1 MTNLQRWN
9 FYTQDLESPQLF
21 IDWTYYGLISAVL
34 RRQVCINGRPD
45 MRQSNL
51 IFPNLFLIFVAG
63 PGVGKSIAMSEAKR
77 VIQSFDGFDKSGK
90 ATSLIRL
97 GPSSVTLEALLRY
110 LNLGYTTYNV
120 PKALCGVDGK
130 VYTYASVALMRG
142 EELGT
147 LLREDTHDLVSF
159 LCEGWDCGDFHR
171 ETKTQGV
178 DYIRNMCITLLGACT
193 PEWVRENLSSSIL
206 STGLSARTI
215 FVFGPE
221 KRKRQFDIQFSQEQL
236 AALEQVKTHIKNLSQ
251 VYGQVIIPPD
261 VMDWCRDWYENKAKP
276 LNPNKKL
283 RDYYERKKI
292 HLMKLAMLIHF
303 ADNLSLTLTQNDFDQ
318 ALDLLART
326 ERDMHIALSGSG
338 SNPAYSLA
346 TAIAKF
352 LKDRGHTTY
361 RKLLLEFFDEGDEE
375 TIKAALQFLLETKQ
389 VATSAASGEMTYS
402 ISNDEPDET
411 ATTAPA

>member
-1 MTNLQRWN
+1 
-9 FYTQDLESPQLF
+9 
-21 IDWTYYGLISAVL
+21 
-34 RRQVCINGRPD
+34 

-51 IFPNLFLIFVAG
+51 IFPNIFLIFVAG

-120 PKALCGVDGK
+120 PKAICGVDGK

-236 AALEQVKTHIKNLSQ
+236 LALEEVKAHIKNLSQ

-261 VMDWCRDWYENKAKP
+261 VMAWCRDWYENKAKP

-292 HLMKLAMLIHF
+292 HLMKLAMLVHF
-303 ADNLSLTLTQNDFDQ
+303 ADNLSLTLTQKDFDV

-326 ERDMHIALSGSG
+326 EKDMHIALSGSG

-346 TAIAKF
+346 TALQKF
-352 LKDRGHTTY
+352 LKDRGHTSY
-361 RKLLLEFFDEGDEE
+361 RRLLLEFFDEGDEE

-389 VATSAASGEMTYS
+389 ITTSAASGEMTYS
-402 ISNDEPDET
+402 VTTDDAKAVEQET
-411 ATTAPA
+411 VPA